1 MTDLYNLFQ
10 DLEIAEMFEH
20 HEEHQNLRAQIEK
33 LGKFEQ
39 RQRKFE
45 KDRDRVSWLR
55 RANETTITIEELDG
69 TETIQNRLEYEI
81 QAGKV
86 KTTDPLLK
94 YI

>member
-1 MTDLYNLFQ
+1 MTDFYTLFQ
-10 DLEIAEMFEH
+10 ELEIFDMFEMR
-20 HEEHQNLRAQIEK
+20 EEYQTLRAQIEK

-45 KDRDRVSWLR
+45 KDRSRVCWLR

-81 QAGKV
+81 QAGRV
-86 KTTDPLLK
+86 KSTDPLLK

>member
-1 MTDLYNLFQ
+1 MTDLYHLFQ
-10 DLEIAEMFEH
+10 DLAIAEMFEH
-20 HEEHQNLRAQIEK
+20 HEEYQNLRSQIEK

-39 RQRKFE
+39 RHRKFK
-45 KDRDRVSWLR
+45 KDQDRVCWLR

-81 QAGKV
+81 QKGRV
-86 KTTDPLLK
+86 KANDPLLK

>member
-1 MTDLYNLFQ
+1 MPDFYTLFQ
-10 DLEIAEMFEH
+10 ELEIFDMFEM
-20 HEEHQNLRAQIEK
+20 HEEYQNLRAQIEK

-45 KDRDRVSWLR
+45 KDQDRVCWLR

-81 QAGKV
+81 EKGRV
-86 KTTDPLLK
+86 KANDPLLK